1 MSDDCWRRL
10 EAIEEQTCWEVKEPV
25 HLHASGARIAQRR
38 TWPLA
43 SLSTVTR
50 CLEIYGHPLPRDLL
64 IGIGRGLVST
74 ASSRQRSTTWTP
86 NMDACLLLGEFLF
99 FYFFILMIWAPQDME
114 LVTSITAVWWF
125 PFSLLIKHI
134 AFQAGIP
141 DKFCMASM

>member
-50 CLEIYGHPLPRDLL
+50 CLEIYGHLLPRDLL

-99 FYFFILMIWAPQDME
+99 FYFDDLGPARYGTCNVNYSRLVVPLLSSNQTHSVPGRNPRQIL
-114 LVTSITAVWWF
+114 
-125 PFSLLIKHI
+125 H
-134 AFQAGIP
+134 G
-141 DKFCMASM
+141 